1 VHHDVKPAN
10 VLLTA
15 RGSPVLTDFGTARRF
30 GEPSPPGSM
39 GYVSPERLKGR
50 ASDPRDDVYGFGRL
64 LEDVLDAIG
73 DAALSERWAK
83 IASACVGADSERPSD
98 ARALGALLR

>member
-1 VHHDVKPAN
+1 
-10 VLLTA
+10 
-15 RGSPVLTDFGTARRF
+15 
-30 GEPSPPGSM
+30 M

-73 DAALSERWAK
+73 DPATSERWRP
-83 IASACVGADSERPSD
+83 IASACVGPDAQRPND
-98 ARALGALLR
+98 ARALATRLRVEG